1 MMVSGMHPRPSVASW
16 TERHAWTP
24 IRRRV
29 GREPSAPGQRLAPR
43 EPRWTLPSLAACR
56 PCCAA
61 WCAQAR
67 GGGTFL
73 GGLEAGKT
81 GPTNESRDLLFI
93 GYEPSRKW
101 VMGIW
106 LGNDDNSPTR
116 SSSALAASLWASIIR
131 EAGHGSGGAG

>member
-1 MMVSGMHPRPSVASW
+1 MDGEACLDPDSATCREGAKRTGAAIGSSRAALDPAVA
-16 TERHAWTP
+16 
-24 IRRRV
+24 RRMQAVLR
-29 GREPSAPGQRLAPR
+29 
-43 EPRWTLPSLAACR
+43 
-56 PCCAA
+56 A

-67 GGGTFL
+67 GGGAFL